1 MTESFVPNLG
11 VSLLGNV
18 VDLNRIRLVQ
28 KTLAWEAVGVSRREL
43 LKISGWEL
51 VRRDGRRIG
60 I

>member
-18 VDLNRIRLVQ
+18 ADLNRIRLLQ

>member
-11 VSLLGNV
+11 VSLLGNGA
-18 VDLNRIRLVQ
+18 DLNRIRLLQ

>member
-28 KTLAWEAVGVSRREL
+28 KTLAWEAVGVS
-43 LKISGWEL
+43 
-51 VRRDGRRIG
+51 
-60 I
+60 